1 MAAKKFLRL
10 VSNAITE
17 VFGVQSSAGAGNAGD
32 IVALDDAGR
41 IDSSMMP
48 TGFGS
53 ETFTATASEALAAG
67 DYVNVF
73 DSGSGVMK
81 VRKADASGGV
91 AKRAHGYVLAAV
103 TLGGSATV
111 YYGNLNNQ
119 KSSLTVGATYYLSG
133 TTAGAITTTAPSTA
147 THIVQEIGVA
157 KSATEILTEIQPPIV
172 LA

>member
-10 VSNAITE
+10 VSGVLTE
-17 VFGVQSSAGAGNAGD
+17 IFGIQASAGAGNAGD
-32 IVALDDAGR
+32 LVSLDDTGR

-53 ETFTATASEALAAG
+53 ETTTAVASEALAAG
-67 DYVNVF
+67 DYVNLYNNA
-73 DSGSGVMK
+73 SALG

-91 AKRAHGYVLAAV
+91 AKRAHGYVIAAV
-103 TLGGSATV
+103 TNGGTATI

-119 KSSLTVGATYYLSG
+119 KSGLTIGSTYYLSAA
-133 TTAGAITTTAPSTA
+133 TPGAVATTTPSTA
-147 THIVQEIGVA
+147 GQIVQELGVA
-157 KSATEILTEIQPPIV
+157 RSATEILTEIQPPIV